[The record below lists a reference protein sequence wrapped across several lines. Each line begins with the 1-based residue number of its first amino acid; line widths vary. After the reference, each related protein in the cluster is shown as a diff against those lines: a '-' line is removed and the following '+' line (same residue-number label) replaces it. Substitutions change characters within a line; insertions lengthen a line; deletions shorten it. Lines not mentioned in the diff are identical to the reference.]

1 MFSKSSYRRIDDLD
15 QFVDLSSVP
24 RHRFFQ
30 NHPFIDRLR
39 KAVDF
44 SHILVSGLDLERFT
58 FGSGQSV
65 DSDFPPAFID
75 AYYEE
80 KFHLTDPFV
89 AACRQ
94 ASDVVIDTNVL
105 KDVATNER
113 LRYLLDAF
121 KIHNRTFIPIAR
133 GGKVYGGVGVTRDT
147 PFDADEIAFLKAIA
161 PSLHAMVT
169 GHLMRRF
176 AATELRLSSGE
187 LICLRLASGG
197 LTSEQ
202 IAAESGYQV
211 DTVNTYIKNATKK
224 VGASN
229 RTQAIAEAI
238 RRGLID

>member
-1 MFSKSSYRRIDDLD
+1 MFSKSSYRRIDDFD
-15 QFVDLSSVP
+15 QFVDLASVP

-30 NHPFIDRLR
+30 NHPFITRLR
-39 KAVDF
+39 RAVDF
-44 SHILVSGLDLERFT
+44 SHVMVSGLDIDRFR

-65 DSDFPPAFID
+65 DSDFPPAFLD

-80 KFHLTDPFV
+80 KFHITDPFV
-89 AACRQ
+89 AACKV
-94 ASDVVIDTNVL
+94 ATDVVVEGDVL
-105 KDVATNER
+105 KDVAVNER
-113 LRYLLDAF
+113 LTYLLEAF
-121 KIHNRTFIPIAR
+121 KIHNRTFMPISRA
-133 GGKVYGGVGVTRDT
+133 GKVYGGVGFTRDI
-147 PFDADEIAFLKAIA
+147 PFNEDELSFLKAIA
-161 PSLHAMVT
+161 PALHSAVT
-169 GHLMRRF
+169 GRLMRRF

-202 IAAESGYQV
+202 IAHESGYQV